1 MTTAPFDRVARS
13 AHPRLLL
20 LVLLGAAVG
29 LLGTLLAVVGP
40 SVGLPVGG
48 PAARIAILGALVF
61 LAGASGYL
69 AFTVFDRGFD

>member
-1 MTTAPFDRVARS
+1 MTAAPLDRIARS

-20 LVLLGAAVG
+20 LVLLGGVIG
-29 LLGTLLAVVGP
+29 LLGTLFAVVGP
-40 SVGLPVGG
+40 AVGLSVGV

-69 AFTVFDRGFD
+69 AFSVFDRGFD